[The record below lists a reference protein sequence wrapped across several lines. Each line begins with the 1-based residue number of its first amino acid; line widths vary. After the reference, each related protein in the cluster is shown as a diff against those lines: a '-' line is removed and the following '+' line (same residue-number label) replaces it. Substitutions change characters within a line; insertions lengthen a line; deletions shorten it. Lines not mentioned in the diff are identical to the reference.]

1 MCEKCLNSK
10 FFCFA
15 FSRIWTEY
23 GDLRN
28 NLQSTA
34 VIEADAVLQERLKWN
49 RQKPQ
54 KHRQKRWPEGTL

>member
-34 VIEADAVLQERLKWN
+34 VIEADDVLQEIRK
-49 RQKPQ
+49 
-54 KHRQKRWPEGTL
+54 